1 MTRRTRLLTLMALY
15 AGQYLAMSPLTALPA
30 ILRAEGAPLR
40 EVGAVSLVNFM
51 VIAKVL
57 WAPLVDRYG
66 RRPRGHYRTWL
77 AVTQP
82 SIAALLLALAA
93 VDVTRDFALL
103 MTMACLLGALIGTQD
118 IATDGLAVRLID
130 PDDRGRANAVQVGA
144 GFAGAAV
151 GGAGLL
157 AVVEDAGW
165 SWSVIALACVCLL
178 PMAVLPRITETM
190 EPPSPRAPA
199 TRPGRRAV
207 RSLVRQP
214 GVAVWAGVLVPLVWM
229 GIMLP
234 QSLIPPLL
242 VDRGWPLGR
251 IGLLTVLLGGA
262 AGIAGASVTGRL
274 TARLGRGRVLLA
286 GCGVQLAATAVL
298 LTVAIGARGVVAA
311 VAVAALGLARGA
323 LNTVIF
329 TVFMDFCRPAT
340 AGTDFTLLSA
350 WGFAV
355 AVAAQSAGPPLAGAV
370 GYGAAV
376 MVAGVM
382 TVAALVWARALHGRE
397 ASVSPSGSAEHA
409 VQDAR

>member
-1 MTRRTRLLTLMALY
+1 MTRRTRLLVLTVLY

-40 EVGAVSLVNFM
+40 QVGAVSLVNLT
-51 VIAKVL
+51 VVAKVL
-57 WAPLVDRYG
+57 WAPLIDRYG
-66 RRPRGHYRTWL
+66 RRPRAHYRAWL

-82 SIAALLLALAA
+82 SIAALLLVLAA
-93 VDVTRDFALL
+93 VDVTEDFAPL
-103 MTMACLLGALIGTQD
+103 MAMACLLGVLIGTQD
-118 IATDGLAVRLID
+118 IATDGLAVRLTD
-130 PDDRGRANAVQVGA
+130 PGDRGRANAVQVGA

-157 AVVEDAGW
+157 IVVEHAGW
-165 SWSVIALACVCLL
+165 SWSVVALAGVCLL
-178 PMAVLPRITETM
+178 PMAVLRRITETV
-190 EPPSPRAPA
+190 EPSPSRTPA
-199 TRPGRRAV
+199 ARPGRRAV

-234 QSLIPPLL
+234 QALIPPLL

-274 TARLGRGRVLLA
+274 IARLGRSRVLLTSCA
-286 GCGVQLAATAVL
+286 VQLAATGVL
-298 LTVAIGARGVVAA
+298 LTVAVGAQGVVAA

-329 TVFMDFCRPAT
+329 TVLMDFCRPAT
-340 AGTDFTLLSA
+340 AGTDFTFLSA

-376 MVAGVM
+376 AVAGTM
-382 TVAALVWARALHGRE
+382 TAVALVWARALYGRE
-397 ASVSPSGSAEHA
+397 APAAPSEGAEHA

>member
-1 MTRRTRLLTLMALY
+1 
-15 AGQYLAMSPLTALPA
+15 MSPLTALPA
-30 ILRAEGAPLR
+30 VLRAEGAPLR
-40 EVGAVSLVNFM
+40 QVGTVSLVNLM
-51 VIAKVL
+51 VLAKVL

-93 VDVTRDFALL
+93 VDVTGDFTLL
-103 MTMACLLGALIGTQD
+103 MAMACLLGALIGTQD

-130 PDDRGRANAVQVGA
+130 PDDRGRANALQVGA

-157 AVVEDAGW
+157 ALAEHAGW
-165 SWSVIALACVCLL
+165 SWSVVALAGVCLL
-178 PMAVLPRITETM
+178 PMAVLHRIAETV
-190 EPPSPRAPA
+190 ESSSPSASA
-199 TRPGRRAV
+199 ARPGRRAV

-234 QSLIPPLL
+234 QALIPPLL

-274 TARLGRGRVLLA
+274 VARLGRGRVLLMGCA
-286 GCGVQLAATAVL
+286 GQLAATGVL
-298 LTVAIGARGVVAA
+298 LAVAVGAQGA

-376 MVAGVM
+376 AVAGMM
-382 TVAALVWARALHGRE
+382 TAVALVWARALYGRE
-397 ASVSPSGSAEHA
+397 APDSPSEGAEHA

>member
-1 MTRRTRLLTLMALY
+1 MTRRTRLMILTALY

-30 ILRAEGAPLR
+30 ILRAEGAPLQQ
-40 EVGAVSLVNFM
+40 VGAVSLVNFM

-66 RRPRGHYRTWL
+66 RRPHRHYRTWL

-93 VDVTRDFALL
+93 VDVTGDFALL

-118 IATDGLAVRLID
+118 IATDGLAVRLVD
-130 PDDRGRANAVQVGA
+130 SEDRGRANAVQVGA
-144 GFAGAAV
+144 GFVGAAV

-157 AVVEDAGW
+157 TVVEHAGW
-165 SWSVIALACVCLL
+165 SWSVVALAGVCLL
-178 PMAVLPRITETM
+178 PMAVLPRIAETV
-190 EPPSPRAPA
+190 RPA
-199 TRPGRRAV
+199 SSGASAARPGRRAV
-207 RSLVRQP
+207 RSLVRRP
-214 GVAVWAGVLVPLVWM
+214 GVAAWAGVLVPLVWM

-262 AGIAGASVTGRL
+262 AGVAGASVTGWL
-274 TARLGRGRVLLA
+274 VARLGRGRVLLA
-286 GCGVQLAATAVL
+286 GCAVQLVGTAMLLAVAA
-298 LTVAIGARGVVAA
+298 GAGAGAAA
-311 VAVAALGLARGA
+311 VAVAVLGLTRGA

-340 AGTDFTLLSA
+340 AGTDFTFLSA

-355 AVAAQSAGPPLAGAV
+355 AVVAQSAGPPLAGAL

-376 MVAGVM
+376 VIAGAV
-382 TVAALVWARALHGRE
+382 TAAALVWARALHGRA
-397 ASVSPSGSAEHA
+397 ASGSPSGSAEHA
-409 VQDAR
+409 VQDAG

>member
-1 MTRRTRLLTLMALY
+1 
-15 AGQYLAMSPLTALPA
+15 
-30 ILRAEGAPLR
+30 
-40 EVGAVSLVNFM
+40 
-51 VIAKVL
+51 
-57 WAPLVDRYG
+57 
-66 RRPRGHYRTWL
+66 
-77 AVTQP
+77 
-82 SIAALLLALAA
+82 
-93 VDVTRDFALL
+93 
-103 MTMACLLGALIGTQD
+103 
-118 IATDGLAVRLID
+118 
-130 PDDRGRANAVQVGA
+130 
-144 GFAGAAV
+144 
-151 GGAGLL
+151 
-157 AVVEDAGW
+157 
-165 SWSVIALACVCLL
+165 
-178 PMAVLPRITETM
+178 MAVLHRIAETV
-190 EPPSPRAPA
+190 ESSSPSASA
-199 TRPGRRAV
+199 ARPGRRAV

-234 QSLIPPLL
+234 QALIPPLL

-274 TARLGRGRVLLA
+274 VARLGRGRVLLMGCA
-286 GCGVQLAATAVL
+286 GQLAATGVL
-298 LTVAIGARGVVAA
+298 LAVAVGAQGAVAA

-376 MVAGVM
+376 AVAGMM
-382 TVAALVWARALHGRE
+382 TAVALVWARAVYGRE
-397 ASVSPSGSAEHA
+397 APDSPSEGAEHA

>member
-1 MTRRTRLLTLMALY
+1 MTRRTRLLLLTVLY

-40 EVGAVSLVNFM
+40 QVGAVSLVNLM

-66 RRPRGHYRTWL
+66 RRPHGHYRTWL
-77 AVTQP
+77 VVTQP
-82 SIAALLLALAA
+82 SIAALLLVLAA
-93 VDVTRDFALL
+93 VDVTGDFALL
-103 MTMACLLGALIGTQD
+103 MTVACVLGALIGTQD
-118 IATDGLAVRLID
+118 IATDGLAVRLIG
-130 PDDRGRANAVQVGA
+130 PEDRGRANAVQVGA

-157 AVVEDAGW
+157 TVVEHAGW
-165 SWSVIALACVCLL
+165 SWSVAALAGVCLL
-178 PMAVLPRITETM
+178 PMAVLPRIAEAV
-190 EPPSPRAPA
+190 EPPSRRTPA
-199 TRPGRRAV
+199 ARPGRRAV
-207 RSLVRQP
+207 RSLVRRP
-214 GVAVWAGVLVPLVWM
+214 GVTVWAGVFVPLAWT

-242 VDRGWPLGR
+242 VDRGWPLDR
-251 IGLLTVLLGGA
+251 VGLLTVLLGGA
-262 AGIAGASVTGRL
+262 AGIVGASVVGRL
-274 TARLGRGRVLLA
+274 VARLGRGRVLLA
-286 GCGVQLAATAVL
+286 GCAVQLAATVVL
-298 LTVAIGARGVVAA
+298 LTVAVGGQGVVA
-311 VAVAALGLARGA
+311 AVAALGLARGA

-370 GYGAAV
+370 GYGGAV
-376 MVAGVM
+376 AVAGVM
-382 TVAALVWARALHGRE
+382 TAAALVWACVLHGRE
-397 ASVSPSGSAEHA
+397 APVSPSEGAEHA